1 MHPGVVQSAEEAAAV
16 DVVHPHEQQEES
28 EQQSSEEETFTVMI
42 NVWRTSIKG
51 GERTTV

>member
-1 MHPGVVQSAEEAAAV
+1 MICRGGGRGRCGAS
-16 DVVHPHEQQEES
+16 HEQEES